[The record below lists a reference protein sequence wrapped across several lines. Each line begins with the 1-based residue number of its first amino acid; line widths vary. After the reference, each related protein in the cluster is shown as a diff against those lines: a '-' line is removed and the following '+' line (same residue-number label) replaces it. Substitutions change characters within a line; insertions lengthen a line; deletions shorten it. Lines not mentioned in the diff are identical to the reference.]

1 MTSDRATD
9 KSSVSVVLPLLDCED
24 GVLNLVEEIHQRV
37 TAKIPGAEIIAV
49 DAGSRD
55 HTWGILRELTTAYDE
70 LKIYRSKDPVPVGGA
85 SLRGFLEATGKFVF
99 HLEPHCPWRVDLF
112 WDMARLRANAGRGA
126 VFAVRG
132 PSLRGMKEKVSDRL
146 FRDEALDGLTV
157 DIPDTGFPAQ
167 LFSKADFD
175 KIQILMPPD
184 LLAPGLTLFL
194 LFRSF
199 NREVHLMKPDGLHE
213 LKRSRREPPPCFASL
228 SAFRD
233 TIHQIKEVRR
243 NLERIQGLLDL
254 R

>member
-1 MTSDRATD
+1 MTTDRTAD
-9 KSSVSVVLPLLDCED
+9 KSTVSVVLPLLDCED
-24 GVLNLVEEIHQRV
+24 AVLNLVEETHRRV
-37 TAKIPGAEIIAV
+37 TAKIPGAEIVAV

-70 LKIYRSKDPVPVGGA
+70 LKIYRSKDPVPAGGA
-85 SLRGFLEATGKFVF
+85 SLRGFLEASGKFVF

-146 FRDEALDGLTV
+146 FRDEALEGLADV
-157 DIPDTGFPAQ
+157 PDTGFPAQ
-167 LFSKADFD
+167 LFSKADFE

-199 NREVHLMKPDGLHE
+199 NREVHLMKPDAGHE
-213 LKRSRREPPPCFASL
+213 LRRSRREPPPCFASL
-228 SAFRD
+228 SAFRAS
-233 TIHQIKEVRR
+233 IRQVQEVRR

>member
-1 MTSDRATD
+1 
-9 KSSVSVVLPLLDCED
+9 
-24 GVLNLVEEIHQRV
+24 
-37 TAKIPGAEIIAV
+37 
-49 DAGSRD
+49 
-55 HTWGILRELTTAYDE
+55 Y
-70 LKIYRSKDPVPVGGA
+70 
-85 SLRGFLEATGKFVF
+85 
-99 HLEPHCPWRVDLF
+99 
-112 WDMARLRANAGRGA
+112 
-126 VFAVRG
+126 
-132 PSLRGMKEKVSDRL
+132 RL

-167 LFSKADFD
+167 LFSKTDFD

-228 SAFRD
+228 AAFRD
-233 TIHQIKEVRR
+233 TIHQIKEVRQ